1 LVRGLLVL
9 AAVAALVPT
18 GTALAHGP
26 HGVNGTGYVASVNV
40 VDPQVLGLEAKVIL
54 DDQLLVSNL
63 TQKPLQILDR
73 RGRPF
78 IRFQQNGVERLRD
91 GQWRRMNTGAA
102 YAWHDSRVV
111 GSGTPPPAVP
121 GATETAPRFVRNWT
135 VRGRV
140 GDQAFTIE
148 GALAWVEPPKR
159 SESVSTALLAGGAL
173 ALAALSLGAMFLLG
187 RRKPEG

>member
-1 LVRGLLVL
+1 VRRRLLL
-9 AAVAALVPT
+9 AAVVALVPA
-18 GTALAHGP
+18 GAAFAHGP

-78 IRFQQNGVERLRD
+78 IRFRPGGVERLQE
-91 GQWRRMNTGAA
+91 GEWRRINTGAA

-121 GATETAPRFVRNWT
+121 GTPETAPRFVRNWT
-135 VRGRV
+135 VPGRI
-140 GDQAFTIE
+140 GDRAFTIE
-148 GALAWVEPPKR
+148 GALAWVEPPKKKDDGA
-159 SESVSTALLAGGAL
+159 SAALLVGGAL
-173 ALAALSLGAMFLLG
+173 ALAALSVAAVVLLG
-187 RRKPEG
+187 RRD

>member
-1 LVRGLLVL
+1 VRGRIVL
-9 AAVAALVPT
+9 AAVVALVPA
-18 GTALAHGP
+18 GSAFAHGP
-26 HGVNGTGYVASVNV
+26 HGVNGTGYVATVNV
-40 VDPQVLGLEAKVIL
+40 VDPHVLGLEAKVIL

-78 IRFQQNGVERLRD
+78 IRFRPTGVERLRD

-111 GSGTPPPAVP
+111 GSGTPPPAAP
-121 GATETAPRFVRNWT
+121 GVTKTAPRFVRNWT

-140 GDQAFTIE
+140 GDRAFTIE
-148 GALAWVEPPKR
+148 GALAWVEPPKQ
-159 SESVSTALLAGGAL
+159 SGKSVSTALLAGGAF
-173 ALAALSLGAMFLLG
+173 ALAAISVGAMFLLG

>member
-1 LVRGLLVL
+1 VRRLLVL
-9 AAVAALVPT
+9 AAVAALVPA

-40 VDPQVLGLEAKVIL
+40 VDPPILGLEAKVIL

-78 IRFQQNGVERLRD
+78 IRFRPTGVQRLQD

-111 GSGTPPPAVP
+111 GSGTPPPAAP
-121 GATETAPRFVRNWT
+121 GAIETAPRFVRNWT
-135 VRGRV
+135 VPGRV
-140 GDQAFTIE
+140 GDRAFTIE

-159 SESVSTALLAGGAL
+159 SESVWTPLLAGGAL